1 MKSSEK
7 NLLLKIARN
16 LEPQE
21 IFDKLKKGKMWR
33 ALTQRL

>member
-21 IFDKLKKGKMWR
+21 IFDKLKKWNHRPIHKE
-33 ALTQRL
+33 A